1 MRKLNANIMER
12 IYLTKNEKYILFQLN
27 KIPYGACN
35 ADKLPN
41 LNGNELKSAVESLE
55 YKDLAVDD
63 VPVTGNVVACV
74 ALTVRGKQYL
84 KENPKLKNPNKLLLT
99 IGKYSKEFIITLVLG
114 LLIAFLTWKFGWV

>member
-1 MRKLNANIMER
+1 MER

-63 VPVTGNVVACV
+63 IPVTGNVVACV
-74 ALTVRGKQYL
+74 ALTARGKHI
-84 KENPKLKNPNKLLLT
+84 KEV
-99 IGKYSKEFIITLVLG
+99 IIALVLG
-114 LLIAFLTWKFGWV
+114 LLIAFLTWKFGWI